1 MQEKVLYTLYHQLL
15 KPKNLVKAFKQ
26 VAKAKGAAGV
36 DGQTIKQFKA
46 QIRVELP
53 KLHEELKTKVY
64 KPKPV
69 LRVRI
74 PKDGG
79 GERLLG
85 IPCVRDRIVQQAL
98 SNILTPIFDPHFHP
112 SSYGYRPK
120 RSAHDAIN
128 KASDFIRQYDLE
140 HVVDMDLSKCFD
152 KLDHEIIMQQIKKR
166 VVDGSILNLINL
178 FLKSGVEDN
187 GRLDETLL
195 GSPQGGVISPLI
207 ANIYLDAF
215 DQEMM
220 KRGHRIVRYADD
232 ILIFKQSRRS
242 AENALQ
248 VATKILETDL
258 KLIINREKTH
268 ITDSAK
274 GVKFLGVTIYK
285 GFTRIQDK
293 KLNTFKEKVKSLTK
307 RSTSL
312 GMASIIE
319 KLNLV
324 IRGFG
329 QYFKIANSKRSY
341 VTLMAWIRRRLRAV
355 QLKSWKRPSRLHRR
369 LRQLGYNGKFK
380 HIKMNNWRNSGSP
393 LAHYAMPNKWFEEL
407 KLFDL
412 TTLHK

>member
-36 DGQTIKQFKA
+36 DGQTIKQFKV

-380 HIKMNNWRNSGSP
+380 HIKMNNWRNSCSP